1 VTNRDVEA
9 CRSLIDA
16 AIAGVDDVQG
26 SVRVDGRWSI
36 AEIVEHL
43 DRTYTGTSK
52 GLLRCLEAGS
62 TRTSGAATV
71 RGRLRRFVVVT
82 LGWFP
87 SGIEAPR
94 HVVPTGELQLSAV
107 AAASRQHLAEMDEVF
122 VRARERFGRRA
133 VLDHPI
139 LGPFSIA
146 DWARFHRVHTR
157 HHCTQIRGRRG
168 RLAPP
173 A

>member
-1 VTNRDVEA
+1 MHGDVEA
-9 CRSLIDA
+9 CRSLIDS
-16 AIAGVDDVQG
+16 AIAGLDDEQG
-26 SVRVDGRWSI
+26 AIRFAGRWSI
-36 AEIVEHL
+36 AQIVEHL

-52 GLLRCLEAGS
+52 GLLRCLDAGS
-62 TRTSGAATV
+62 TRTTAPTL

-94 HVVPTGELQLSAV
+94 HVVPSGELPLSAV
-107 AAASRQHLAEMDEVF
+107 AARARQHLAEMDEVLA
-122 VRARERFGRRA
+122 RAAERFGRGA

-157 HHCTQIRGRRG
+157 HHCAQIRDRRG
-168 RLAPP
+168 K
-173 A
+173 

>member
-1 VTNRDVEA
+1 MNRDLEA
-9 CRSLIDA
+9 CRSIIDA
-16 AIAGVDDVQG
+16 AIAGLDDAQG
-26 SVRVDGRWSI
+26 ALRVEGRWSI

-52 GLLRCLEAGS
+52 GLARCLEAGA
-62 TRTSGAATV
+62 TRATTPTL

-82 LGWFP
+82 VGWFP

-94 HVVPTGELQLSAV
+94 HVVPSGEALLSVVGVQA
-107 AAASRQHLAEMDEVF
+107 RQHLAEMDEVLS
-122 VRARERFGRRA
+122 RAAARFGSQP

-157 HHCTQIRGRRG
+157 HHGAQIRERRR
-168 RLAPP
+168 RLGHP